1 MFRFDLTTVRTTPL
15 TKLVWP
21 TCEDVGGLRVLGSAP
36 TWILD
41 VVADATD
48 DDPSPRRYLFCELS
62 DVLEIG
68 LGQPWVFRELHL
80 LTAVQAVQS
89 SGSALLL
96 VNAIWV
102 CEAALAVAASRSSVQ
117 PALAIS
123 MMPVI
128 SCFISAD
135 GCASS
140 GRCRLRLRFP
150 ASHAAEHSR

>member
-21 TCEDVGGLRVLGSAP
+21 ACEDVGGLRVLGSAP

-80 LTAVQAVQS
+80 LTAVQAVRS

-102 CEAALAVAASRSSVQ
+102 CEAARGRRCFEIVGATGSRYLDDAGHFVFH
-117 PALAIS
+117 IS
-123 MMPVI
+123 
-128 SCFISAD
+128 
-135 GCASS
+135 
-140 GRCRLRLRFP
+140 RRLRQLWPVSSEVAFP
-150 ASHAAEHSR
+150 SQPRG